1 MWYVVGIVLSVFCCF
16 AGAKKKVLD
25 LGEIEI
31 TGEIR
36 RPNVNLVYSKKY
48 FSKAMNEMARHEF
61 KQFEAELLK
70 PAKGFNANKK
80 SSARARR
87 KK

>member
-1 MWYVVGIVLSVFCCF
+1 MWCILCIILSVFCYS

-31 TGEIR
+31 TGEVR

-48 FSKAMNEMARHEF
+48 FKKAMNQMARKEF
-61 KQFEAELLK
+61 KQFETELLQ
-70 PAKGFNANKK
+70 PAKKVFHQPKKIRNK
-80 SSARARR
+80 AF
-87 KK
+87 